1 VYEIAKKGNVFDMA
15 IGQAGIESTWNTR
28 HASMYWDMRLS
39 VACAATDALAQN
51 RIIYRDRTLNM
62 DSNSRWQGKD
72 PNTAPYDNVAAL
84 RASPLVSQASEV
96 RPGALRGRSAGNRGN
111 AGGNSRGS
119 SLGRAVYGRGAVSS
133 PQTGGS

>member
-1 VYEIAKKGNVFDMA
+1 
-15 IGQAGIESTWNTR
+15 
-28 HASMYWDMRLS
+28 MYWDMRLS

-72 PNTAPYDNVAAL
+72 PNAAPYETAAAL
-84 RASPLVSQASEV
+84 RASPGVSQASEV
-96 RPGALRGRSAGNRGN
+96 RSGALRGRSSGSRGN

-119 SLGRAVYGRGAVSS
+119 SFGRAVYGRGAASS
-133 PQTGGS
+133 PQTDGS